1 MEDTRSVDIISLH
14 PHILVCL
21 FVSAMSGIDLLNS
34 FVGRHPFSKVAA
46 DNDTKRRA
54 RLQGRTQEEM
64 EVIEHQRKY
73 AYHLS

>member
-1 MEDTRSVDIISLH
+1 MLRILSLEGKFIVHLFHISAL
-14 PHILVCL
+14 
-21 FVSAMSGIDLLNS
+21 SGIDLLNS

-46 DNDTKRRA
+46 DNDQKRRA

-73 AYHLS
+73 DFSVKLV